1 MSNYTINILKQMISA
16 GVSEKPADCPAELW
30 EEAQIKDAEFTATP
44 SAGGTA
50 VAVSETN
57 FYPSSYGLDSFGSM
71 SAQIN
76 VDGMLKNR
84 SGSFIYNNKEI
95 LKVPFK
101 AKLLLAETK
110 FKRSIK
116 VEQGGKVKYFSTYG
130 GGVSTEGEPWSVVL
144 AKCKAINPNAY
155 DYDSADL
162 VLELEDPLKDAEGKV
177 VVDKGAKIGYTT
189 SSTNKGEL
197 IKLKKEC
204 VDRKLDLKTAAVPVT
219 VSFQRR
225 TNANNQTW
233 SVLGLEVR

>member
-16 GVSEKPADCPAELW
+16 GVAEKPADCPAELW
-30 EEAQIKDAEFTATP
+30 EEAQIKDAEFTAAPAT
-44 SAGGTA
+44 GTA
-50 VAVSETN
+50 MAVSESN
-57 FYPSSYGLDSFGSM
+57 FYPSSYGLESFGSM

-84 SGSFIYNNKEI
+84 SGSFIYNGTEI

-130 GGVSTEGEPWSVVL
+130 GGVSTDGQPWSTVV
-144 AKCKAINPNAY
+144 ANCKAINPNAY

-177 VVDKGAKIGYTT
+177 VADKGTKIGYTT
-189 SSTNKGEL
+189 SSTNKTQL

-204 VDRKLDLKTAAVPVT
+204 IDRKMDLKTAVVPVT
-219 VSFQRR
+219 VSFIRR
-225 TNANNQTW
+225 TNNNNQTW
-233 SVLGLEVR
+233 SILGLEIR